1 MTKNTKI
8 YFVAMLCIVVLC
20 LVLGIATRNSYVG
33 YSSFAQMEEEENL
46 QGYPVQ
52 ISDAGEYDEFAA
64 PIDHYSSLE
73 EASDLIAK
81 VSATNERKMFPYT
94 VTKTK
99 VIVEE
104 VWKGD
109 AEIGQP
115 VFIYEPANFSYSVS
129 KTYQSTGGYQI
140 MEEGKEYY
148 VFLQKLKT
156 AEGYKMSDQEKDTYL
171 PSTASYSKYPVQEG
185 DVEVLNKKR
194 LNNGGYSY
202 GEIQNEEII
211 TSDQKILLR
220 YNKIK
225 EEVLKADLYSRAY

>member
-20 LVLGIATRNSYVG
+20 LVLGIATRNSYIG

-52 ISDAGEYDEFAA
+52 ISDAGEYGEFAA

-94 VTKTK
+94 ATKTK

-115 VFIYEPANFSYSVS
+115 VFIYEPVNFSYSVS
-129 KTYQSTGGYQI
+129 KTYHSTGGYQI

>member
-1 MTKNTKI
+1 
-8 YFVAMLCIVVLC
+8 
-20 LVLGIATRNSYVG
+20 
-33 YSSFAQMEEEENL
+33 
-46 QGYPVQ
+46 
-52 ISDAGEYDEFAA
+52 
-64 PIDHYSSLE
+64 
-73 EASDLIAK
+73 
-81 VSATNERKMFPYT
+81 
-94 VTKTK
+94 
-99 VIVEE
+99 
-104 VWKGD
+104 
-109 AEIGQP
+109 
-115 VFIYEPANFSYSVS
+115 
-129 KTYQSTGGYQI
+129 